1 MESGGRS
8 CKHEGALEPV
18 VEGASLATEPQS
30 GASVLPIQSDLSFFV
45 FGAACMPR
53 RDDSAVREKDQS
65 QLLIKWVD
73 EAGSKFVER
82 TKTHDISQT
91 GISFYLKA
99 PIWVDTHLTI
109 TIASSVLFGRLHTK
123 TAKVVRIQT
132 DASGGQLIGARFDE

>member
-1 MESGGRS
+1 
-8 CKHEGALEPV
+8 
-18 VEGASLATEPQS
+18 
-30 GASVLPIQSDLSFFV
+30 
-45 FGAACMPR
+45 MPR